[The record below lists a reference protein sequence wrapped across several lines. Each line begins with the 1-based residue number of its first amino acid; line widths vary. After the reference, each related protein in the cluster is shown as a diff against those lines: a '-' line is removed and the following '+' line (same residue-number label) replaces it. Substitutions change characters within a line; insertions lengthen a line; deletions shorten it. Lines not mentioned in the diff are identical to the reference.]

1 LNTSTPLENAA
12 SQTAQAGSLSPFF
25 SPLYQ
30 QIKELVLQSL
40 QAGEWKPGDLIPSEF
55 ELAARF
61 KVSQGTVRK
70 AIDELAKE
78 HLLVRRQGKGTF
90 VATHSEQQVQ
100 FRFLKLK
107 PDHPASVSQGPAERH
122 IIDCHRLRAPADVA
136 RALSLRTSDM
146 VYRVRRVL
154 SFDGVPTIFEDIWL
168 PGAPFKGL
176 TAERLSKDTR
186 PMYAMFES
194 DFGIR
199 MVRAQERLRAILPS
213 EDVCSFLKVSA
224 NTPLLQVER
233 MSYTYHDSPMEWRI
247 GVYLT
252 DNRHYLNELS

>member
-1 LNTSTPLENAA
+1 MNASTPLENAA
-12 SQTAQAGSLSPFF
+12 HQPANAGLVSPFF

-90 VATHSEQQVQ
+90 VATHAEQQVQ

-107 PDHPASVSQGPAERH
+107 PDNPGLGQQWPADRH
-122 IIDCHRLRAPADVA
+122 IIDCTRLRAPPDVA
-136 RALSLRTSDM
+136 RALALRLSYT
-146 VYRVRRVL
+146 VFRVRRVL

-168 PGAPFKGL
+168 PGATFKGL

-199 MVRAQERLRAILPS
+199 MVRAQERLRAILPN
-213 EDVCSFLKVSA
+213 EDVCTFLKVST
-224 NTPLLQVER
+224 NTALLRVER
-233 MSYTYHDSPMEWRI
+233 MSFTYHDSPMEWRI

-252 DNRHYLNELS
+252 DTWHYLNDLS